1 MLLETVSGKMIAV
14 TREHVERMTRSE
26 LQAHLE
32 QRGYAVYDA
41 EPTAD
46 LRACALEDFRDEA
59 YGPV

>member
-1 MLLETVSGKMIAV
+1 MLLETVSGKFIAV

-32 QRGYAVYDA
+32 QTGYAVYDD

-46 LRACALEDFRDEA
+46 LRACALEPFSGDFNESC
-59 YGPV
+59 